1 MDTFSLERILAILDS
16 VRALWV
22 RHATRLMGIA
32 LVLLTVF
39 AVLKLGD
46 ELRRMIWDFETGS
59 SYDLKG
65 FYQQVSVWFAGRSI
79 YAEFI
84 MTVYPPATL
93 VMWYPFLGWLQLDQ
107 VRWLWTAAIAGA
119 LAWSVHLLIKY
130 SGAETR
136 AERIL
141 VALLLLAMNA
151 TGVVYGTGQW
161 ILYMIPFLLI
171 GLFSLQQPVSWRR
184 DIIVAVCLT
193 LTLIKPN
200 ISAPFFWL
208 VLFSSGGWRIL
219 AVTAAGYTALTLFAV
234 SFQTTPLPV
243 LISQWLGQ
251 ISSIAATQGYGNIS
265 IWVSNLGFGQ
275 WALFISLLALI
286 AAGIWTFKHRDADL
300 WLLLGV
306 LAITARMWTYHEHAD
321 DVLILFPMIAL
332 FRIAKL
338 GKNIHGDDVMAG
350 LLLAATIFMMLLP
363 AQLRFAPWP
372 QNFPY
377 TIGHPLIWI
386 IVLIFLVRYTQG
398 ELKKSSAPINN
409 HPSESATA

>member
-1 MDTFSLERILAILDS
+1 MSSFSLERLFPILDS
-16 VRALWV
+16 IRALWV
-22 RHATRLMGIA
+22 RHAARLMGIA
-32 LVLLTVF
+32 IVLLTIL

-46 ELRRMIWDFETGS
+46 ELRRMFWDFETGS

-65 FYQQVSVWFAGRSI
+65 FYQQVRVWFSGRSI

-84 MTVYPPATL
+84 MTVYPPASL
-93 VMWYPFLGWLQLDQ
+93 VMWYPFLGWLPLDQ
-107 VRWLWTAAIAGA
+107 VRWLWTAAIAAA
-119 LAWSVHLLIKY
+119 LAWSVYLVIKY

-171 GLFSLQQPVSWRR
+171 GLFSLQNPVSWQR
-184 DIIVAVCLT
+184 DIIAAVCLT

-219 AVTAAGYTALTLFAV
+219 TLTAAGYTALTLFAV

-243 LISQWLGQ
+243 LINQWLGQ

-265 IWVSNLGFGQ
+265 IWVSNLGFDQ
-275 WALFISLLALI
+275 WALSVSLLALI
-286 AAGIWTFKHRDADL
+286 AVGIWTFSHRAADL

-321 DVLILFPMIAL
+321 NVLILFPMIAL
-332 FRIAKL
+332 FRIAKR
-338 GKNIHGDDVMAG
+338 GSSVRGADVMAG
-350 LLLAATIFMMLLP
+350 LLLAATMLMMLLP
-363 AQLRFAPWP
+363 AQIRFFSWP
-372 QNFPY
+372 QNSPFLV
-377 TIGHPLIWI
+377 GHPLIWI
-386 IVLIFLVRYTQG
+386 IVLVFLIVYTRAELGQSHPASNYQSQG
-398 ELKKSSAPINN
+398 ALAS
-409 HPSESATA
+409 